1 MKNISKLL
9 LKKGNSY
16 YRKGRILIKIFLISL
31 AVFVLIQLVN
41 IIGWGASNIVLTL
54 TATSIYGFVNI
65 LIIVAYLGILV
76 GLIGVPFYFIGL
88 HYLGLGQISKN
99 TDNLSRQEIPKD
111 ELPEL

>member
-9 LKKGNSY
+9 LGKGYSFYN
-16 YRKGRILIKIFLISL
+16 KGKILIKILGISV
-31 AVFVLIQLVN
+31 AAFVLIILVAL
-41 IIGWGASNIVLTL
+41 IGFGGLGGVLYFD
-54 TATSIYGFVNI
+54 SEYGFANV
-65 LIIVAYLGILV
+65 LIAISYLGILV
-76 GLIGVPFYFIGL
+76 GLIGIPFYFIGL